1 MTTGLIAR
9 EFLDLVIRPTLSELA
24 NADHRINSPAAER
37 LLLGTA
43 VYESNLRYMKQR
55 GGPARSLFQIEPTTF
70 EDVWRWLTAQ
80 SSSLPTTVHRLC
92 FTGKSALDQYA
103 GNQHLACAI
112 ARLLYWRSHDP
123 LPAADDIIGLS
134 RYYKVHYN
142 TSLGSGTSEKWL
154 FAYSTECADL
164 FSGGMI

>member
-9 EFLDLVIRPTLSELA
+9 EFLNLVIHPTLSELSKA
-24 NADHRINSPAAER
+24 DKRLNAPAAER

-43 VYESNLRYMKQR
+43 VYESNLRYMRQR
-55 GGPARSLFQIEPTTF
+55 GGPAKSLFQIEPATF
-70 EDVWRWLTAQ
+70 VDVWGWLTAQ
-80 SSSLPTTVHRLC
+80 SSLLPIVVQRLC
-92 FTGKSALDQYA
+92 FSGTPALDQYA

-112 ARLLYWRSHDP
+112 ARLIYWRSHDP

-142 TSLGSGTSEKWL
+142 TSLGSGSPERWV
-154 FAYSTECADL
+154 FAYNTECADV
-164 FSGGMI
+164 FA